1 MFPLPYDVGEG
12 RGGVALGHEGNSAER
27 YTAGVFY
34 ALPRSPQAHC
44 RRRRFKEIPGAEPS
58 TKL

>member
-1 MFPLPYDVGEG
+1 MFPPLRRGGG
-12 RGGVALGHEGNSAER
+12 RGGVALGHGGNSAER
-27 YTAGVFY
+27 YTAGVFD
-34 ALPRSPQAHC
+34 ALPRSPYAHC